1 MAVPGRRNGLNEEDD
16 EESNG
21 LFGEEGLVAEESD
34 TPPHLRDLSHAATH
48 GDLNAL
54 RLAIG
59 TLSLSL
65 THNCSSLLIQYLP
78 LSVKPYSTS
87 KQYQSKNPN
96 YYLLCCAGVRNGVRN
111 S

>member
-21 LFGEEGLVAEESD
+21 LFGEEDLVAEESD

-54 RLAIG
+54 RLALG
-59 TLSLSL
+59 TLSLQRIIFLVNSFF
-65 THNCSSLLIQYLP
+65 TFLLN
-78 LSVKPYSTS
+78 PYS
-87 KQYQSKNPN
+87 YQNIPF
-96 YYLLCCAGVRNGVRN
+96 
-111 S
+111 